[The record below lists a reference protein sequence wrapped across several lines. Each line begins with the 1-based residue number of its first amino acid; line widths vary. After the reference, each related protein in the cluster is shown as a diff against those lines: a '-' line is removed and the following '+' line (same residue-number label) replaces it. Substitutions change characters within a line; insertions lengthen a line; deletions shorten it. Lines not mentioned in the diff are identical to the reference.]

1 MVSVNLDRL
10 VLGKDTLAAL
20 TSVVTREQKLV
31 TEPRVYGDTD
41 SVPDQTGDSGLDDGG
56 HDAPQ
61 QEALA

>member
-31 TEPRVYGDTD
+31 TEPRVYGTQIV
-41 SVPDQTGDSGLDDGG
+41 SLTRPETVVSMTVVVMLLNRRP
-56 HDAPQ
+56 
-61 QEALA
+61 